1 MLRANLP
8 CPTYTNQFERNATNM
23 ATKTTKQTTDT
34 SETDVS
40 KKMAGSAEFNANE
53 LQKVKIYSVQRQG
66 YTFYE
71 FVILNQRVSLDKGLI
86 DYLKETKAFK
96 ETLQLEPYMQLYAV
110 QNGKYCNLRLGLTKE
125 KRDELNAANSEGDTS
140 NDLPF

>member
-1 MLRANLP
+1 
-8 CPTYTNQFERNATNM
+8 M

-53 LQKVKIYSVQRQG
+53 LQKVKIYSVQRRG

-140 NDLPF
+140 DDLPF

>member
-1 MLRANLP
+1 
-8 CPTYTNQFERNATNM
+8 M

-34 SETDVS
+34 SATDIA

-53 LQKVKIYSVQRQG
+53 LQEVKIYSVQRKG

-71 FVILNQRVSLDKGLI
+71 FSILNQRVSLDKGLI
-86 DYLKETKAFK
+86 EHLKETKAFK
-96 ETLQLEPYMQLYAV
+96 ETLHLEPYMQLYAV
-110 QNGKYCNLRLGLTKE
+110 QNGKYCNLHLGLTKE

-140 NDLPF
+140 DDLPF

>member
-1 MLRANLP
+1 
-8 CPTYTNQFERNATNM
+8 M
-23 ATKTTKQTTDT
+23 ATKPTKQTTDT
-34 SETDVS
+34 SAADIS

-53 LQKVKIYSVQRQG
+53 LQKVKIYSVQRKG

-71 FVILNQRVSLDKGLI
+71 FSILNQRVSLDKGLI
-86 DYLKETKAFK
+86 DHLKDTKALK

-110 QNGKYCNLRLGLTKE
+110 QNGKYCYLHLGLTKE

-140 NDLPF
+140 DDLPF

>member
-1 MLRANLP
+1 
-8 CPTYTNQFERNATNM
+8 M
-23 ATKTTKQTTDT
+23 ATKPKKQTTDT
-34 SETDVS
+34 SATDIA

-53 LQKVKIYSVQRQG
+53 LQKVKIYSVQRKG

-71 FVILNQRVSLDKGLI
+71 FSILNQRVSLDKGLI
-86 DYLKETKAFK
+86 DYLKEMKVFK

-110 QNGKYCNLRLGLTKE
+110 QNGKYCNLHLGLTKE

-140 NDLPF
+140 DDLPF

>member
-1 MLRANLP
+1 
-8 CPTYTNQFERNATNM
+8 M
-23 ATKTTKQTTDT
+23 ATKPTKQTTDA
-34 SETDVS
+34 SATDID

-53 LQKVKIYSVQRQG
+53 LQKVKIYSVKRAG

-71 FVILNQRVSLDKGLI
+71 FSILNQRVSLDKGLI
-86 DYLKETKAFK
+86 EHLKETKAFK

-110 QNGKYCNLRLGLTKE
+110 QNGKYCNLHLGLTKE

-140 NDLPF
+140 DDLPF

>member
-1 MLRANLP
+1 
-8 CPTYTNQFERNATNM
+8 M

>member
-1 MLRANLP
+1 
-8 CPTYTNQFERNATNM
+8 M
-23 ATKTTKQTTDT
+23 ATKSTKQTTDT
-34 SETDVS
+34 SATDIA

-53 LQKVKIYSVQRQG
+53 LQKVRIYSIQRKG

-71 FVILNQRVSLDKGLI
+71 FSILNQRVSLDKGLI
-86 DYLKETKAFK
+86 EHLKETKAFK

-110 QNGKYCNLRLGLTKE
+110 QNGKYCNLHLGLTKE

-140 NDLPF
+140 DDLPF

>member
-1 MLRANLP
+1 
-8 CPTYTNQFERNATNM
+8 M

-34 SETDVS
+34 SATDIA

-53 LQKVKIYSVQRQG
+53 LQKIKIYSVQRKG

-71 FVILNQRVSLDKGLI
+71 FSILNQRISLDKSLI
-86 DYLKETKAFK
+86 DYLKETKALK

-110 QNGKYCNLRLGLTKE
+110 QNGKYCNLHLGLTKE
-125 KRDELNAANSEGDTS
+125 KRDELNAANSEDDTS
-140 NDLPF
+140 DDLPF

>member
-1 MLRANLP
+1 
-8 CPTYTNQFERNATNM
+8 M

-34 SETDVS
+34 S
-40 KKMAGSAEFNANE
+40 KKMARSAEFNANE
-53 LQKVKIYSVQRQG
+53 LQKVRIYSLQRKG

-71 FVILNQRVSLDKGLI
+71 FSILNQRISLDKGLI
-86 DYLKETKAFK
+86 DYLKDTKAFK

-110 QNGKYCNLRLGLTKE
+110 QNGKYCNLHLGLTKE

-140 NDLPF
+140 DDLPF

>member
-1 MLRANLP
+1 
-8 CPTYTNQFERNATNM
+8 M
-23 ATKTTKQTTDT
+23 ATETTKQTTDT
-34 SETDVS
+34 RATGIS

-53 LQKVKIYSVQRQG
+53 FQKVKIYSIQRNG

-71 FVILNQRVSLDKGLI
+71 FSILNQRVCLDKSLV
-86 DYLKETKAFK
+86 DHLKGTKAFK
-96 ETLQLEPYMQLYAV
+96 ETLQLEPWMQLYAL

-140 NDLPF
+140 DDLPL

>member
-1 MLRANLP
+1 
-8 CPTYTNQFERNATNM
+8 M
-23 ATKTTKQTTDT
+23 ATKSTKQPTETSATDIA
-34 SETDVS
+34 

-53 LQKVKIYSVQRQG
+53 LQKVKIYSVQRKG

-71 FVILNQRVSLDKGLI
+71 FVLLNQRVSLDKGLI
-86 DYLKETKAFK
+86 DHLKDTKAFK

-110 QNGKYCNLRLGLTKE
+110 QNGKYCNLHLGLTKE

-140 NDLPF
+140 DDLPF

>member
-1 MLRANLP
+1 
-8 CPTYTNQFERNATNM
+8 M
-23 ATKTTKQTTDT
+23 ATKTTKQTIDT
-34 SETDVS
+34 SATDIA

-53 LQKVKIYSVQRQG
+53 LQRVKIYSVQRKG

-71 FVILNQRVSLDKGLI
+71 FSILNQRVSLDKGLI

-110 QNGKYCNLRLGLTKE
+110 QNGKYCNLHLGLTKE

-140 NDLPF
+140 DDLPF